1 MEVYFPHLTNG
12 IVQPKRIKKTTS
24 RIKLLAFLAIT
35 LFGFLLFFQSAWAST
50 MNQEMIAQQERL
62 QVEVCYELKKDI
74 NEFMYLHLVMS
85 GESQMAAETAKHL
98 EMLTTSYANFC
109 KR

>member
-1 MEVYFPHLTNG
+1 MEVHFPHLTNG
-12 IVQPKRIKKTTS
+12 IVQPKRIRKTTS
-24 RIKLLAFLAIT
+24 RTKLLMFLTVTI
-35 LFGFLLFFQSAWAST
+35 LGFLLLFQSAWAST

-74 NEFMYLHLVMS
+74 NGFIYLHLVMS
-85 GESQMAAETAKHL
+85 DENQMAAETVKYL